1 VSAPDEE
8 FAMKA
13 LSVALAATLAL
24 SLSSFADA
32 KQSRKSKQVKPARV
46 TEPGRAGG
54 FVQQPAHMI
63 EVKPGYWMSSYGCV
77 IDNGYGRITP
87 CDLTDHSD

>member
-1 VSAPDEE
+1 MI
-8 FAMKA
+8 AMKA
-13 LSVALAATLAL
+13 LAVALAVSLTL
-24 SLSSFADA
+24 SLTWFADA
-32 KQSRKSKQVKPARV
+32 KQTKRSKQVKPAPV
-46 TEPGRAGG
+46 AEPRRAGA
-54 FVQQPAHMI
+54 FTQQPAHMI

>member
-1 VSAPDEE
+1 
-8 FAMKA
+8 MKV
-13 LSVALAATLAL
+13 LPVALAATLVL
-24 SLSSFADA
+24 SLTSFAEA
-32 KQSRKSKQVKPARV
+32 KQTKKQKHAKPASAADQW
-46 TEPGRAGG
+46 RAG
-54 FVQQPAHMI
+54 FVQQPARMI